1 MNSNPHTSSETS
13 TPPVARE
20 LTTKQTSSATPV
32 NSGDNVVDLSRS
44 YFGSRSPIPTPHI
57 DLSDIR
63 QRFMECFVSQ
73 GYREQPAAKLS
84 SGVDPTV
91 IFVGSNI
98 NGLKSYI
105 LNGIPS
111 EGVVIDQPSM
121 RFRELHNL
129 FDPTYKPV
137 YGTFFNEM
145 GAIVSPSESMPLA
158 KLFHRYLTSD
168 LGMTEDDIVVRVSSQ
183 HPDLLSLAEGIF
195 SNLEIDSRPIS
206 YYHHTIGEPG
216 FLGRNFNVA
225 SRNVHTGNFD
235 DIGNFIAFQR
245 DGVEAFSEVAIGDT
259 VILKAMRGL
268 DHVIDCYDI
277 KLPSGLDRIETLNF
291 KNAVIVATVLYRE
304 GLQASNRNNQE
315 RILLKYARYISL
327 LGDSKGF
334 GPESVRTAIRTFEE
348 SYFRGC
354 SGIDEKILSDL
365 KHKEASFRKNVIS
378 GEPSK
383 ASQQVKQEERTEN
396 EKSKA

>member
-1 MNSNPHTSSETS
+1 
-13 TPPVARE
+13 
-20 LTTKQTSSATPV
+20 
-32 NSGDNVVDLSRS
+32 
-44 YFGSRSPIPTPHI
+44 
-57 DLSDIR
+57 
-63 QRFMECFVSQ
+63 MECFVSQ

-183 HPDLLSLAEGIF
+183 HPDLLSLAEEIF

-216 FLGRNFNVA
+216 FVGRNFNVA

-245 DGVEAFSEVAIGDT
+245 DGVEAFREVAIGDT

-268 DHVIDCYDI
+268 DHVLDCYDI

-327 LGDSKGF
+327 LGDSKDF